1 MPSVP
6 LRRLERGD
14 EAVAKAACRRFGLR
28 GDLDTRSFL
37 SRPEA
42 TLMVIEVDGGVAGWV
57 YGHELAHPG
66 GERTML
72 LYALDVA
79 AEHRGR
85 GYGSALVEAF
95 VSGARDR
102 GCTEV
107 WVLTEHDNDAGIAT
121 YASAGGTPDG
131 GGRVM
136 FTWKLAEG
144 RHS

>member
-1 MPSVP
+1 MPSAPV
-6 LRRLERGD
+6 RRLGPGD
-14 EAVAKAACRRFGLR
+14 ETVAEDACRCFGLG

-37 SRPEA
+37 SRPDT
-42 TLMVIEVDGGVAGWV
+42 TLMVVEVDGRVAGWI
-57 YGHELAHPG
+57 YGHELAHPD

-79 AEHRGR
+79 DRHRGR
-85 GYGSALVEAF
+85 GYGSALVRAF
-95 VSGARDR
+95 VGDARDR

-107 WVLTEHDNDAGIAT
+107 WALTEHDNVAATAT
-121 YASAGGTPDG
+121 YLSAGGTP
-131 GGRVM
+131 GRSAPVM